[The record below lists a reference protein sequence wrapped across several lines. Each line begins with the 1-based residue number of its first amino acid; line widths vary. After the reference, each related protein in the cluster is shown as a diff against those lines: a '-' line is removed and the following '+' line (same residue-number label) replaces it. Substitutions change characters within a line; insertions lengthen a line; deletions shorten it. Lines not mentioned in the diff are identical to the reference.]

1 MPRPRIFVSSTY
13 YDLKYIRNDLEI
25 FINNYGFESVLF
37 ERGQIAYD
45 YQKPLDLS
53 CYKEVKSSQML
64 VLIIGGRYGSASS
77 KPIPK
82 EQIDSFFECQNSVTR
97 EEYLTAVREEIPT
110 YIFIEKHVHDEYYTY
125 LLNKNNLG
133 VKYAHVDNINIFG
146 FIEEIHGQFS
156 NNIICEFEKFDD
168 IKIWLKN
175 QWAGLFYEY
184 LITKKQINEIGNLSD
199 KISDLDDV
207 SNTLKNYLEKILEV
221 SDIKEAKKIISKE
234 KERLQ
239 KRKDSKIKLKIMNSP
254 MMKYVYQHTKL
265 NENDIFDLFCRTDN
279 LREFLQELGVE
290 KKEMDYILSEPMAE
304 TNYREYKN
312 VLNSELE
319 T

>member
-13 YDLKYIRNDLEI
+13 YDLKYIRNNLEI
-25 FINNYGFESVLF
+25 FINNYGFEPILF
-37 ERGQIAYD
+37 ERGQITYD

-64 VLIIGGRYGSASS
+64 ILIIGGRYGSASS

-82 EQIDSFFECQNSVTR
+82 EQEDSFFEWYNSITID
-97 EEYLTAVREEIPT
+97 EYLTAIREEIPT

-125 LLNKNNLG
+125 LKNKNNPN
-133 VKYAHVDNINIFG
+133 VKYAHVDNINMFR
-146 FIEEIHGQFS
+146 FIEEIHKQFS
-156 NNIICEFEKFDD
+156 NNIICEFEKFED
-168 IKIWLKN
+168 IENWLKN

-184 LITKKQINEIGNLSD
+184 LTSKKQMSEIGSLSE
-199 KISDLDDV
+199 KISDLGDV

-221 SDIKEAKKIISKE
+221 SNSKDAKKIISKE

-239 KRKDSKIKLKIMNSP
+239 KIRDSKIKSNILDSP
-254 MMKYVYQHTKL
+254 MMKYMHQHTEL
-265 NENDIFDLFCRTDN
+265 DENDIFEVFCKTNN

-290 KKEMDYILSEPMAE
+290 KKEMDYVLSEPMAE
-304 TNYREYKN
+304 TNFKEYKN
-312 VLNSELE
+312 MVNSGLDA
-319 T
+319 